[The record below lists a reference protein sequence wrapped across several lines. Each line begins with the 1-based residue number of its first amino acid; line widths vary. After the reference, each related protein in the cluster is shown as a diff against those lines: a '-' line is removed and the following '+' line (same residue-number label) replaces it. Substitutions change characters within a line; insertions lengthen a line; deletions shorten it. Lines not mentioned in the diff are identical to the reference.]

1 MIFSAE
7 LLVQTVL
14 SGLMVGVLYALMALG
29 ITFIYSIVKTINWA
43 MGEFYM
49 IGSYIQFVAVH
60 YLLGARWWWLAAIIS
75 AAGTFLVGLILEPIL
90 IKPMYARPMQRR
102 DDYATVVTIAL
113 SSHDTCAPPPLMSR
127 RIGSP
132 LVKCGSGNS
141 TITCGNL
148 LVDAASA
155 FAVLAPAGLLG

>member
-1 MIFSAE
+1 MSKTRLWHDGEGSARKPSGSRSSPGVGTGRVATHPDVHAKGTLVIFSTE

-60 YLLGARWWWLAAIIS
+60 FLLGPRWWWLAAAGVFVFGVYPAS
-75 AAGTFLVGLILEPIL
+75 RAARLDPV
-90 IKPMYARPMQRR
+90 
-102 DDYATVVTIAL
+102 
-113 SSHDTCAPPPLMSR
+113 
-127 RIGSP
+127 
-132 LVKCGSGNS
+132 
-141 TITCGNL
+141 
-148 LVDAASA
+148 AAMRA
-155 FAVLAPAGLLG
+155 E

>member
-1 MIFSAE
+1 MIFSTE

-60 YLLGARWWWLAAIIS
+60 YPARRR
-75 AAGTFLVGLILEPIL
+75 AGGGWQRS
-90 IKPMYARPMQRR
+90 YRRP
-102 DDYATVVTIAL
+102 
-113 SSHDTCAPPPLMSR
+113 APSC
-127 RIGSP
+127 S
-132 LVKCGSGNS
+132 
-141 TITCGNL
+141 
-148 LVDAASA
+148 D
-155 FAVLAPAGLLG
+155 

>member
-60 YLLGARWWWLAAIIS
+60 ICWAR
-75 AAGTFLVGLILEPIL
+75 AGGGWQRSYP
-90 IKPMYARPMQRR
+90 RP
-102 DDYATVVTIAL
+102 AP
-113 SSHDTCAPPPLMSR
+113 SS
-127 RIGSP
+127 
-132 LVKCGSGNS
+132 
-141 TITCGNL
+141 
-148 LVDAASA
+148 
-155 FAVLAPAGLLG
+155 